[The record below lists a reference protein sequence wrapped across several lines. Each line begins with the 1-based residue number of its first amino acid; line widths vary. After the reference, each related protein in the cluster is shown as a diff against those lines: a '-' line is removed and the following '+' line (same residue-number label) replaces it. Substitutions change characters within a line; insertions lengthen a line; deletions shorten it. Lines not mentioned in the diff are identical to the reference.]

1 MECQK
6 NFFQFNSLTEYYEAQ
21 DKLRDVIDKFKT
33 ARIEEF
39 WPFISLLENWF
50 NEICNS
56 FINVEHRRLSNGPIE
71 SLNSR
76 VKIVLDNGYGYTNF
90 NRFRNRLMYSLN
102 YNEPIIGTDSNN
114 SYKRK
119 GKPRG
124 KYKK

>member
-1 MECQK
+1 M
-6 NFFQFNSLTEYYEAQ
+6 
-21 DKLRDVIDKFKT
+21 
-33 ARIEEF
+33 
-39 WPFISLLENWF
+39 
-50 NEICNS
+50 
-56 FINVEHRRLSNGPIE
+56 EHRRLSNGPIE